1 MGGALKMPNVEV
13 GGLVIRKS
21 HGGDIVF
28 KVTEIYEDDKGQMQC
43 VLKGMYLRLMAD
55 APMGDL
61 ELAGVA
67 KLCKEIVDLEFA
79 HNDGLK
85 RIMMRR
91 GMERQRME
99 MNRSETS
106 KKLDFYD
113 IPGRVLHLDGDE
125 EYLRMCLKTYHQLNI
140 EAYGR
145 CIDESQ
151 QAQQVVA
158 LIDQYRPDILVLT
171 GHDALLSGAKKD
183 FRDVNNYR
191 NSKHF
196 IEAVKQARIFEPDR
210 DDLVIFAGACQS
222 CFEAILAAG
231 ANFASAPMRV
241 FIHAYDPVFI
251 AEKVAFTPIN
261 KTLDVSEAITAT
273 VTGIEGVGGI
283 ETRGKFRLGL
293 PKTPY

>member
-1 MGGALKMPNVEV
+1 MPNIEI
-13 GGLVIRKS
+13 GDLVIRKS
-21 HGGDIVF
+21 HDGDIVF
-28 KVTEIYEDDKGQMQC
+28 KVTDIFEDDVGELHC

-55 APMGDL
+55 APMLDL
-61 ELAGVA
+61 ELVGVA
-67 KLCKEIVDLEFA
+67 KLCKEIVDLEFV

-85 RIMMRR
+85 KIMMRR
-91 GMERQRME
+91 GRDRERTE
-99 MNRSETS
+99 MNRSEAS
-106 KKLDFYD
+106 KKFDFFD

-125 EYLRMCLKTYHQLNI
+125 EYLKMCLKTYHQLNI
-140 EAYGR
+140 EAIGR
-145 CIDESQ
+145 CIAESE
-151 QAQQVVA
+151 QAEHVID
-158 LIDQYRPDILVLT
+158 LIDEYRPDILVLT
-171 GHDALLSGAKKD
+171 GHDALLSGGKKD
-183 FRDVNNYR
+183 LSDVNNYR
-191 NSKHF
+191 NSKYF
-196 IEAVKQARIFEPDR
+196 IEAVKKARIFEPAR

-261 KTLDVSEAITAT
+261 KTLDINDAITAT

-283 ETRGKFRLGL
+283 ETRGKFRIGL